1 MWNSVSASQ
10 MKNHLDCNS
19 KWYFDKIVFPDAE
32 QTSTVSTEL
41 GTEVHACIE
50 NYLNGKGELDHE
62 LLVDNTY
69 VPAVKASG
77 FPLRV
82 EYEFVDT
89 TSFKVPARGFIDLVV
104 LDHGNKSC
112 FIVDH
117 KTSKEWKYSRT
128 ADELRTDPQALLYL
142 WELYLELGD
151 DWTYSFAH
159 HVILTKKPSP
169 ERITV
174 VEFTAAE
181 IIKGKATLDG
191 WVAGMFHDARAL
203 DHTFVD
209 RNFSACY
216 KYGKCKFWDYCKG
229 ETKVPSLSET
239 LKNKAPGRGF
249 QTFIP
254 HDHPEPDALVSPP
267 VSYTLYVDCIPLHEP
282 SVFFEDWV
290 ADLVAAYEKEVG
302 EHYLVAKYNEGAK
315 AIALQAHKEV
325 ALGNRKLPPA
335 LVLRSSHPI
344 ASIFENLH
352 TGGKVVKGIR

>member
-1 MWNSVSASQ
+1 

-32 QTSTVSTEL
+32 QTSTASTEL

-142 WELYLELGD
+142 WVLYQELGD

-181 IIKGKATLDG
+181 IIKGKAILDG

-239 LKNKAPGRGF
+239 LKNKVAPAPAA
-249 QTFIP
+249 T
-254 HDHPEPDALVSPP
+254 DT
-267 VSYTLYVDCIPLHEP
+267 TLYVDCMPLHM
-282 SVFFEDWV
+282 SFTHFEDWV

-325 ALGNRKLPPA
+325 ALGNRKLPSA

-344 ASIFENLH
+344 ASVFENLH

>member
-19 KWYFDKIVFPDAE
+19 KWYFDKIVFPDSE
-32 QTSTVSTEL
+32 QTSTASTEL

-50 NYLNGKGELDHE
+50 DYLNGKGELTHE
-62 LLVDNTY
+62 LLSENTY
-69 VPAVKASG
+69 IPAVKASG

-82 EYEFVDT
+82 EYEFNDS

-128 ADELRTDPQALLYL
+128 ADELRADPQALLYL
-142 WELYLELGD
+142 WILYQELGS

-174 VEFTAAE
+174 VEFTAEE
-181 IIKGKATLDG
+181 IVKGKATLDS
-191 WVAGMFHDARAL
+191 WVAGMLHDARAL

-209 RNFSACY
+209 RNFAACY

-229 ETKVPSLSET
+229 EKAVPSLSET
-239 LKNKAPGRGF
+239 LKAKTKAEPVIVQPGAEA
-249 QTFIP
+249 P
-254 HDHPEPDALVSPP
+254 
-267 VSYTLYVDCIPLHEP
+267 TLYVDCMPMQTP
-282 SVFFEDWV
+282 VVFFEDWI
-290 ADLVAAYEKEVG
+290 ADLVAAYATEVG

-315 AIALQAHKEV
+315 AIAIQAHKEV
-325 ALGNRKLPPA
+325 ALGNRKLPVT
-335 LVLRSSHPI
+335 LVLRSNHPI
-344 ASIFENLH
+344 ASVFENLH
-352 TGGKVVKGIR
+352 TGVRVVRGIR